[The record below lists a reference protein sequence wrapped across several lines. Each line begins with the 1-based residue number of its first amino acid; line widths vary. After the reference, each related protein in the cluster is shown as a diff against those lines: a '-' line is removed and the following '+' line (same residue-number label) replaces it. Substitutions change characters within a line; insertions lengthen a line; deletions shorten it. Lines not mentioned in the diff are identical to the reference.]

1 MPYFFCW
8 FSESKSLEKGEKL
21 FHFGHSAQV
30 TGHVSFWD
38 FELLTIEEIAQEF
51 GGG

>member
-1 MPYFFCW
+1 MPYYFCW
-8 FSESKSLEKGEKL
+8 FAPHRSNEEKL
-21 FHFGHSAQV
+21 FYFGHSAQV